1 MSKDKIESLVA
12 YKKKLR
18 KSILKNYQT
27 LKEKI
32 SLLKHHELKEL
43 VSEWNF
49 YSEELDNDLLS
60 LDTDDLRNN
69 YLDEYLE
76 LRDKEISKLDLNSI
90 EYLKKA
96 IFRTF
101 VIFKF
106 YDDDYG
112 FLNYYYEIYEWY
124 EEIYKQGHSQ
134 DKKIQ
139 SGFKV
144 IAGGME

>member
-1 MSKDKIESLVA
+1 M
-12 YKKKLR
+12 
-18 KSILKNYQT
+18 
-27 LKEKI
+27 KEKI

-49 YSEELDNDLLS
+49 DSEELDNDLLS
-60 LDTDDLRNN
+60 LDSDDLRNN

-139 SGFKV
+139 SGFTV

>member
-1 MSKDKIESLVA
+1 MSKNKIQSLVA

-18 KSILKNYQT
+18 KSILKNYQA

-49 YSEELDNDLLS
+49 DSEELDNDLLS

-76 LRDKEISKLDLNSI
+76 LLDKEISQLDLNSI

-101 VIFKF
+101 IIFKF

-139 SGFKV
+139 SAFTV

>member
-1 MSKDKIESLVA
+1 MSKDKIQSLVA
-12 YKKKLR
+12 YKKELR
-18 KSILKNYQT
+18 KSILKNYQA

-32 SLLKHHELKEL
+32 SLLKHYELKEL

-49 YSEELDNDLLS
+49 DSEELDNDLLS

-76 LRDKEISKLDLNSI
+76 LLDKEISQLDLNSI

-101 VIFKF
+101 IIFKF

-139 SGFKV
+139 SAFTV

>member
-18 KSILKNYQT
+18 RSILKNYQT

-32 SLLKHHELKEL
+32 GLLKHHELKEL
-43 VSEWNF
+43 VSDWNF
-49 YSEELDNDLLS
+49 DSEELDNDLLS

-76 LRDKEISKLDLNSI
+76 LLDKEISQLDLNSI

-101 VIFKF
+101 IIFKF

-112 FLNYYYEIYEWY
+112 FLNYYYEIDEWY

-139 SGFKV
+139 SAFTV

>member
-1 MSKDKIESLVA
+1 MSKDKIQSLVA

-18 KSILKNYQT
+18 RSILKNYQT

-49 YSEELDNDLLS
+49 DSEELDNDLLS

-76 LRDKEISKLDLNSI
+76 LLDKEISQLDLNSI

-101 VIFKF
+101 IIFKF

-139 SGFKV
+139 SAFTV

>member
-1 MSKDKIESLVA
+1 MNKDKIESLVA

-18 KSILKNYQT
+18 KSILKNYQA

-49 YSEELDNDLLS
+49 DSEELDNDLLS

-76 LRDKEISKLDLNSI
+76 LRDKEISQLDLNSI

-134 DKKIQ
+134 DKKIR
-139 SGFKV
+139 SGFTV
-144 IAGGME
+144 IAGGVE

>member
-1 MSKDKIESLVA
+1 M
-12 YKKKLR
+12 
-18 KSILKNYQT
+18 
-27 LKEKI
+27 
-32 SLLKHHELKEL
+32 
-43 VSEWNF
+43 SEWNF

-60 LDTDDLRNN
+60 FDTDDLRNN

-124 EEIYKQGHSQ
+124 EKIYKQGHSQ

-139 SGFKV
+139 SGFTV
-144 IAGGME
+144 IAGGVE

>member
-1 MSKDKIESLVA
+1 MSKDKIQSLVA
-12 YKKKLR
+12 YKKELR
-18 KSILKNYQT
+18 KNILKNYQT

-49 YSEELDNDLLS
+49 DSEELDNDLLS

-76 LRDKEISKLDLNSI
+76 LLDKEISQLDLNSI

-101 VIFKF
+101 IIFKF

-139 SGFKV
+139 SAFTV

>member
-18 KSILKNYQT
+18 KSILKNYQI

-32 SLLKHHELKEL
+32 GLLKHHELKEL

-49 YSEELDNDLLS
+49 DSEELDNDLLS

-69 YLDEYLE
+69 YLDEYLM
-76 LRDKEISKLDLNSI
+76 LLDKEISHLDFNSI

-124 EEIYKQGHSQ
+124 QEIYKRGYSQ

-139 SGFKV
+139 SGFTV
-144 IAGGME
+144 ISGGME

>member
-1 MSKDKIESLVA
+1 MSKNKIKSLIV

-18 KSILKNYQT
+18 KSILKNYQV

-49 YSEELDNDLLS
+49 DSEELDNDLLS

-124 EEIYKQGHSQ
+124 EEIYKRGHSQ

-139 SGFKV
+139 SGFTV

>member
-1 MSKDKIESLVA
+1 MSKDKIQSLVA

-18 KSILKNYQT
+18 KTILKNYQA

-49 YSEELDNDLLS
+49 DSEELDNDLLS

-69 YLDEYLE
+69 YLDGYLE
-76 LRDKEISKLDLNSI
+76 LLDKEISKLDLNSI

-106 YDDDYG
+106 YDEDYE

-124 EEIYKQGHSQ
+124 EETYKRGHSQ

-139 SGFKV
+139 SGFTV
-144 IAGGME
+144 ISGGVE

>member
-1 MSKDKIESLVA
+1 MSKNKIQSLVA
-12 YKKKLR
+12 YKKELR
-18 KSILKNYQT
+18 KSILKNYQV

-49 YSEELDNDLLS
+49 DSEELDNDLLS

-112 FLNYYYEIYEWY
+112 FLNYYYEIYDWY
-124 EEIYKQGHSQ
+124 QEIYKQGHSQ

-139 SGFKV
+139 SGFTV
-144 IAGGME
+144 IAGGVE

>member
-1 MSKDKIESLVA
+1 MSNDKIESLVA

-49 YSEELDNDLLS
+49 DSEELDNDLLS

-112 FLNYYYEIYEWY
+112 FLNYYYEIYDWY
-124 EEIYKQGHSQ
+124 QEIYKQGHSQ

-139 SGFKV
+139 SGFTV

>member
-1 MSKDKIESLVA
+1 MSKDRIESLVA

-18 KSILKNYQT
+18 KSILKNYQA

-49 YSEELDNDLLS
+49 DSEELDNDLLS

-76 LRDKEISKLDLNSI
+76 LLDKEISQLDLNSI

-101 VIFKF
+101 IIFKF

-139 SGFKV
+139 SAFTV

>member
-1 MSKDKIESLVA
+1 MSKDKIKSLIV

-18 KSILKNYQT
+18 KSILKNYQV

-49 YSEELDNDLLS
+49 DSEELDNDLLS

-76 LRDKEISKLDLNSI
+76 LLDKEISQLDLNSI

-101 VIFKF
+101 IIFKF

-124 EEIYKQGHSQ
+124 EQIYKQAHSQ

-139 SGFKV
+139 TAFTV

>member
-18 KSILKNYQT
+18 KSILNNYQA
-27 LKEKI
+27 LKEEI
-32 SLLKHHELKEL
+32 SLLKYQELKEL

-49 YSEELDNDLLS
+49 DSEELDNDLLS

-76 LRDKEISKLDLNSI
+76 LLDKEISQLDLNSI

-106 YDDDYG
+106 YDEDYG

-139 SGFKV
+139 SGFTV
-144 IAGGME
+144 ISGGVE

>member
-18 KSILKNYQT
+18 KSILNNYQA
-27 LKEKI
+27 LKEEI
-32 SLLKHHELKEL
+32 SLLKYQELKEL

-49 YSEELDNDLLS
+49 DSEELDNDLLS

-112 FLNYYYEIYEWY
+112 FLNYYYEIYDWY
-124 EEIYKQGHSQ
+124 QEIYKQGHSQ

-139 SGFKV
+139 SGFTV
-144 IAGGME
+144 IVGGME

>member
-1 MSKDKIESLVA
+1 MSKDKIQSLVA
-12 YKKKLR
+12 YKKELR
-18 KSILKNYQT
+18 KSILKNYQA

-49 YSEELDNDLLS
+49 DSEELDNDLLS

-76 LRDKEISKLDLNSI
+76 LLDKEISQLDLNSI

-101 VIFKF
+101 IIFKF

-139 SGFKV
+139 SAFTV

>member
-18 KSILKNYQT
+18 KSILKNYQN
-27 LKEKI
+27 LKKKI

-49 YSEELDNDLLS
+49 DSEELDNDLLS

-106 YDDDYG
+106 YDEDYG
-112 FLNYYYEIYEWY
+112 FLDYYYEIYEWY
-124 EEIYKQGHSQ
+124 EEIYKRGHSQ

-139 SGFKV
+139 SGFTV
-144 IAGGME
+144 IAGGVE

>member
-1 MSKDKIESLVA
+1 MSKDKIKSLVA
-12 YKKKLR
+12 YKKKLK

-49 YSEELDNDLLS
+49 DSEELDNDLLS
-60 LDTDDLRNN
+60 LNTDDLRDN
-69 YLDEYLE
+69 YLDEYLM
-76 LRDKEISKLDLNSI
+76 LLDKEISKLDLNSI

-106 YDDDYG
+106 YDEDYG

-124 EEIYKQGHSQ
+124 EEIYKQVYSQ
-134 DKKIQ
+134 DKKMQ
-139 SGFKV
+139 SGFTV

>member
-1 MSKDKIESLVA
+1 MSKDRIESLVA

-49 YSEELDNDLLS
+49 DSEELDNDLLS
-60 LDTDDLRNN
+60 LNSDDLRNN

-76 LRDKEISKLDLNSI
+76 LLDKEISKLDLNSI

-124 EEIYKQGHSQ
+124 EEICKQGHSQ

-139 SGFKV
+139 SGFTV

>member
-1 MSKDKIESLVA
+1 MSKDKIQSLVA

-18 KSILKNYQT
+18 RSILKNYQT

-49 YSEELDNDLLS
+49 DSEELDNDLLS

-76 LRDKEISKLDLNSI
+76 LLDKEISQLDLNSI

-101 VIFKF
+101 IIFKF

-112 FLNYYYEIYEWY
+112 FLNYYYEIDEWY
-124 EEIYKQGHSQ
+124 EQIYKQGHSQ

-139 SGFKV
+139 SAFTV

>member
-1 MSKDKIESLVA
+1 MSKDKIQSLVA
-12 YKKKLR
+12 YKKELR
-18 KSILKNYQT
+18 KNILKNYQT

-49 YSEELDNDLLS
+49 DSEELDNDLLS

-76 LRDKEISKLDLNSI
+76 LLDKEISQLDLNSI

-101 VIFKF
+101 IIFKF

-124 EEIYKQGHSQ
+124 EQIYKQGHSQ

-139 SGFKV
+139 SAFTV

>member
-1 MSKDKIESLVA
+1 MSKDKIKSLVA

-49 YSEELDNDLLS
+49 DSEELDNDLLS

-69 YLDEYLE
+69 YLDEYIE
-76 LRDKEISKLDLNSI
+76 LLDKEISQLDLNSI

-101 VIFKF
+101 IIFKF

-112 FLNYYYEIYEWY
+112 FLNYYYEIDEWY
-124 EEIYKQGHSQ
+124 EQIYKQGHSQ

-139 SGFKV
+139 SAFTV

>member
-1 MSKDKIESLVA
+1 MSKDKIQSLVA

-18 KSILKNYQT
+18 RSILKNYQT

-49 YSEELDNDLLS
+49 DSEELDNDLLS

-76 LRDKEISKLDLNSI
+76 LLDKEISQLDLNSI

-101 VIFKF
+101 IIFKF

-112 FLNYYYEIYEWY
+112 FLNYYYEIDEWY

-139 SGFKV
+139 SAFTV
-144 IAGGME
+144 IAGGVE

>member
-1 MSKDKIESLVA
+1 MSKDKIQSLVA

-18 KSILKNYQT
+18 RSILKNYQT

-49 YSEELDNDLLS
+49 DSEELDNDLLS

-76 LRDKEISKLDLNSI
+76 LLDKEISQLDLNSI

-101 VIFKF
+101 IIFKF

-112 FLNYYYEIYEWY
+112 FLNYYYEIDEWY

-139 SGFKV
+139 SAFTV

>member
-1 MSKDKIESLVA
+1 MSKDKIQSLVA

-18 KSILKNYQT
+18 RSILKNYQT

-32 SLLKHHELKEL
+32 GLLKHHELKEL

-49 YSEELDNDLLS
+49 DSEELDNDLLS

-76 LRDKEISKLDLNSI
+76 LLDKEISQLDLNSI

-101 VIFKF
+101 IIFKF

-112 FLNYYYEIYEWY
+112 FLNYYYEIDEWY
-124 EEIYKQGHSQ
+124 EQIYKQGHSQ

-139 SGFKV
+139 SAFTV

>member
-1 MSKDKIESLVA
+1 MSKDKIQSLVA

-18 KSILKNYQT
+18 RSILKNYQT

-43 VSEWNF
+43 VSEWSF
-49 YSEELDNDLLS
+49 DSEELDNDLLS
-60 LDTDDLRNN
+60 LNSDDLRNN

-76 LRDKEISKLDLNSI
+76 LLDKEISKLDLNSI

-101 VIFKF
+101 IIFKF

-139 SGFKV
+139 SAFTV

>member
-1 MSKDKIESLVA
+1 MSKDKIQSLVA
-12 YKKKLR
+12 YKKELR

-49 YSEELDNDLLS
+49 DSEELDNDLSS

-76 LRDKEISKLDLNSI
+76 LLDKEISQLDLNSI

-101 VIFKF
+101 IIFKF

-139 SGFKV
+139 SAFTV

>member
-1 MSKDKIESLVA
+1 MSKNKIQSLVA

-18 KSILKNYQT
+18 KSILKNYQA

-49 YSEELDNDLLS
+49 DSEELDNDLLS

-76 LRDKEISKLDLNSI
+76 LLDKEISQLDLNSI

-101 VIFKF
+101 IIFKF

-112 FLNYYYEIYEWY
+112 FLNYYYEIDEWY
-124 EEIYKQGHSQ
+124 EQIYKQGHSQ

-139 SGFKV
+139 SAFTV

>member
-1 MSKDKIESLVA
+1 MSKDKIQSLVA
-12 YKKKLR
+12 YKKELR
-18 KSILKNYQT
+18 KNILKNYQT

-49 YSEELDNDLLS
+49 DSEELDNDLSS

-76 LRDKEISKLDLNSI
+76 LLDKEISQLDLNSI

-101 VIFKF
+101 IIFKF

-124 EEIYKQGHSQ
+124 EQIYKQGHSQ

-139 SGFKV
+139 SAFTV

>member
-18 KSILKNYQT
+18 KSILKNYQA

-49 YSEELDNDLLS
+49 DSEELDNDLLS
-60 LDTDDLRNN
+60 LDSDDLRNN

-139 SGFKV
+139 SGFTV

>member
-1 MSKDKIESLVA
+1 MSKDKIQSLVA

-18 KSILKNYQT
+18 RSILKNYQT

-43 VSEWNF
+43 VSEWSF
-49 YSEELDNDLLS
+49 DSEELDNDLLS

-76 LRDKEISKLDLNSI
+76 LLDKEISQLDLNSI

-101 VIFKF
+101 IIFKF

-139 SGFKV
+139 SAFTV

>member
-1 MSKDKIESLVA
+1 MNKDKIESLVA

-18 KSILKNYQT
+18 KSILKNYQA

-49 YSEELDNDLLS
+49 DSEELDNDLLS
-60 LDTDDLRNN
+60 LNSDDLRNN

-76 LRDKEISKLDLNSI
+76 LLDKEISKLDLNSI

-139 SGFKV
+139 SAFTV

>member
-1 MSKDKIESLVA
+1 MSKNKIQSLVA

-18 KSILKNYQT
+18 KSILKNYQA

-49 YSEELDNDLLS
+49 DSEELDNDLLS

-76 LRDKEISKLDLNSI
+76 LLDKEISQLDLNSI

-101 VIFKF
+101 IIFKF

-124 EEIYKQGHSQ
+124 EQIYKQGHSQ

-139 SGFKV
+139 SSFTV

>member
-1 MSKDKIESLVA
+1 MSKDKIQSLVA
-12 YKKKLR
+12 YKKELR
-18 KSILKNYQT
+18 KSILKNYQA

-49 YSEELDNDLLS
+49 DSEELDNDLLS

-69 YLDEYLE
+69 YLDGYLE
-76 LRDKEISKLDLNSI
+76 LLDKEISKLDLNSI

-106 YDDDYG
+106 YDEDYE

-124 EEIYKQGHSQ
+124 EEIFKQCHSQ
-134 DKKIQ
+134 NKKIQ
-139 SGFKV
+139 SGFTV